1 MKKILFTLALLVS
14 FSSFGQDYD
23 DGTDRQDW
31 DPIEYY
37 DSGAVASTMNIVDG
51 IPQGECIQYYESG
64 AVQVTT
70 NMLDGLLQGE
80 CIEYYENGE
89 IKEIKNYKDGELIEN

>member
-51 IPQGECIQYYESG
+51 QAQGESI
-64 AVQVTT
+64 
-70 NMLDGLLQGE
+70 L
-80 CIEYYENGE
+80 YYENGE
-89 IKEIKNYKDGELIEN
+89 VNIIQNYVDGELIED